1 MKTKT
6 FSRTTI
12 LLFFLSFIGFS
23 QKKAPITKAPPVNV
37 EIQNMVKLIFDAP
50 ELVKLYKDPKN
61 LPVRILEYDD
71 INKRNFENFKI
82 YGQNVQIITIDDINK
97 NDITDYIDITK
108 WNEVL
113 NMLDFELLHEKT
125 QTRIKIL
132 LLKKQG
138 VLKLGTSEIIKGK
151 K

>member
-1 MKTKT
+1 MTKRFFSLNT
-6 FSRTTI
+6 FMF
-12 LLFFLSFIGFS
+12 LLISLIGFS
-23 QKKAPITKAPPVNV
+23 QKKAPITKTPPVNL

-50 ELVKLYKDPKN
+50 ELIKLYKDPKN
-61 LPVRILEYDD
+61 LPVKILEYDD
-71 INKRNFENFKI
+71 INKRNFQNFKI
-82 YGQNVQIITIDDINK
+82 YGQNVQIITMDDINK

-125 QTRIKIL
+125 QTRIKVL